1 MTDGPIA
8 SASSRCYQ
16 VAHRTVYRY
25 SDVVTSSYG
34 RGFLIPRDSARQR
47 CLSHELIIEPEA
59 ADSSTSRDVYG
70 NISSYFHVTERHH
83 RLSITSNSVVEVD
96 PPPPELY
103 GGGSARAPWEIAR
116 PVGLDGALATEF
128 TLDLQPPEITDELR
142 AYAAPS
148 FEPGRPLIEVLRDL
162 TSRIYSEFAYR
173 SGSTTVS
180 TQVSEVLAAREGVC
194 QDFARLAIACLR
206 ANGLAA
212 SYVSGYL
219 ATDPPPG
226 KERMIGID
234 ATHAWASVWT
244 PQNQWLGLDPTNDQM
259 VDERYIIVGFGRDYA
274 DVPPL
279 RGIIYTDSES
289 SVIDVAVDVAPYRGR
304 SAACVI
310 SSARTAA
317 STWPLRIRCV
327 CRAVVGSASPS
338 TTWPCWSS
346 KPARTRSTPAR
357 SMRASTNSAPTFI
370 WLNAIGWWRW
380 HRPGGC
386 ANRAH

>member
-1 MTDGPIA
+1 VTE
-8 SASSRCYQ
+8 RCYQ
-16 VAHRTVYRY
+16 IVHRTVYRY
-25 SDVVTSSYG
+25 SDDVTSSYG
-34 RGFLIPRDSARQR
+34 RGFLTPRDTPSQR
-47 CLSHELIIEPEA
+47 CLSHELLIEPEP
-59 ADSSTSRDVYG
+59 ADRSTSRDHYG
-70 NISSYFHVTERHH
+70 NISSYFHVTERH
-83 RLSITSNSVVEVD
+83 RTLSITSRSVVEVD

-116 PVGLDGALATEF
+116 PVGLEGALAIEF
-128 TLDLQPPEITDELR
+128 TLDLQPAEITDAVR
-142 AYAAPS
+142 DYAAPS
-148 FEPGRPLIEVLRDL
+148 FAPQRPLIEVLRDL
-162 TSRIYSEFAYR
+162 NIRIFNDFTYR

-180 TQVSEVLAAREGVC
+180 TRVDEVLAAREGVC

-259 VDERYIIVGFGRDYA
+259 VDERYIAVGFGRDYA

-289 SVIDVAVDVAPYRGR
+289 SVIDVAVDVAP
-304 SAACVI
+304 CE
-310 SSARTAA
+310 ARAGPPRKLGNA
-317 STWPLRIRCV
+317 
-327 CRAVVGSASPS
+327 
-338 TTWPCWSS
+338 
-346 KPARTRSTPAR
+346 KTP
-357 SMRASTNSAPTFI
+357 I
-370 WLNAIGWWRW
+370 
-380 HRPGGC
+380 
-386 ANRAH
+386 

>member
-1 MTDGPIA
+1 MTEGPTA
-8 SASSRCYQ
+8 SARCRSYQ
-16 VAHRTVYRY
+16 ITHRTVYSY

-34 RGFLIPRDSARQR
+34 RGFLIPRDSTRQR
-47 CLSHELIIEPEA
+47 CLSHELSIEPEA
-59 ADSSTSRDVYG
+59 SDSSTSRDVYG
-70 NISSYFHVTERHH
+70 NISSYFHVTKRHTT
-83 RLSITSNSVVEVD
+83 LSISSSSVVEVD

-162 TSRIYSEFAYR
+162 TSRIYSDFRYR

-226 KERMIGID
+226 KERMIGTD

-289 SVIDVAVDVAPYRGR
+289 STIDVAVDVEPYEGG
-304 SAACVI
+304 V
-310 SSARTAA
+310 
-317 STWPLRIRCV
+317 LR
-327 CRAVVGSASPS
+327 A
-338 TTWPCWSS
+338 
-346 KPARTRSTPAR
+346 
-357 SMRASTNSAPTFI
+357 
-370 WLNAIGWWRW
+370 
-380 HRPGGC
+380 
-386 ANRAH
+386 

>member
-1 MTDGPIA
+1 MTA
-8 SASSRCYQ
+8 RCYQ
-16 VAHRTVYRY
+16 ITHRTVYRY

-34 RGFLIPRDSARQR
+34 RGFLTPRDSARQR
-47 CLSHELIIEPEA
+47 CLSHELVIEPEA
-59 ADSSTSRDVYG
+59 ADSSTSRDAYG
-70 NISSYFHVTERHH
+70 NISSYFHVTERHQT
-83 RLSITSNSVVEVD
+83 LSITSKSVVEVD
-96 PPPPELY
+96 PPPPDLY

-142 AYAAPS
+142 DYAAPS

-162 TSRIYSEFAYR
+162 TSRIYSDFTYR

-180 TQVSEVLAAREGVC
+180 TKVSEVLAAREGVC

-244 PQNQWLGLDPTNDQM
+244 PQDQWLGLDPTNDQM
-259 VDERYIIVGFGRDYA
+259 VDERYIYVGFGRDYA

-279 RGIIYTDSES
+279 RGIIYSDSES
-289 SVIDVAVDVAPYRGR
+289 SVIDVAVDVAPCEEGLE
-304 SAACVI
+304 
-310 SSARTAA
+310 ARAGPTRK
-317 STWPLRIRCV
+317 L
-327 CRAVVGSASPS
+327 GSAKVP
-338 TTWPCWSS
+338 
-346 KPARTRSTPAR
+346 
-357 SMRASTNSAPTFI
+357 
-370 WLNAIGWWRW
+370 
-380 HRPGGC
+380 
-386 ANRAH
+386 